1 MAGKWAGDEDLG
13 DRTLEELF
21 AEYRNRCTFV
31 KDLDVKDMDKIQD
44 DCETLL
50 SSLHKDSEFL
60 TGGEKEA
67 RIAYE
72 KALEKKKLSEN
83 SMMELSWAHIGFV
96 ELQKTLKKIEETLSF
111 ITTCIILGDDKTVKK
126 ILTDF
131 KKELCIFL
139 KGVYSKRRTA
149 ASHLMAFMISDER
162 RNSKPYA
169 IPVKFLPYQSISDG
183 KLRELEGELE
193 NEMKAIDMVTVGM

>member
-1 MAGKWAGDEDLG
+1 
-13 DRTLEELF
+13 
-21 AEYRNRCTFV
+21 
-31 KDLDVKDMDKIQD
+31 MDKIKD
-44 DCETLL
+44 NCETLR

-72 KALEKKKLSEN
+72 KALERKSLSEN

-96 ELQKTLKKIEETLSF
+96 ELLKTLKKVEDTLSF
-111 ITTCIILGDDKTVKK
+111 IRTCIILGDYTTVKK

-131 KKELCIFL
+131 KTELCIVL
-139 KGVYSKRRTA
+139 KGVYSKRRAA
-149 ASHLMAFMISDER
+149 ASHMMAFMISDER

-169 IPVKFLPYQSISDG
+169 IPVRFLPYQSMSDR
-183 KLRELEGELE
+183 KMRELEKELE
-193 NEMKAIDMVTVGM
+193 NEMKAIDMVTVGMYKTTNKPSWLIQ